1 MTIGMYR
8 FVDTMSFMPSSLEKL
23 ADLLKNKNI
32 EKFVHTKRLG
42 GEYFELLCGKGIF
55 PYEYLDSVERLRET
69 CLPKKEDFNSL
80 LTGKTISEADYQR
93 AQHIWSVFECRTL
106 SDYTKLYCRSDTHL
120 LADVWRNFTE
130 APFSYFGIHPEA
142 GYVTLPSYA
151 FDCFK
156 QTIHRLDGTLMRL
169 MDETMKPMYEDV
181 LKGIRG
187 GSCMLR
193 QKVSFDTELE
203 MSLLKMANASETSE
217 YEKQM
222 QALATNA
229 REESRKGRKDRKTRL
244 CSAGGCTELARD
256 KISTCILHAEQ
267 TLLALDFN
275 NLYGWAMTTS
285 LPLDSF
291 KNLSAREITEQQC
304 LYDKILNIGD
314 DDIHIPQDSDE
325 GFIFVAKLE
334 FPVEAQ
340 KKLMSYP
347 LLPEQMVVEVA
358 LKRCIHL

>member
-1 MTIGMYR
+1 
-8 FVDTMSFMPSSLEKL
+8 
-23 ADLLKNKNI
+23 
-32 EKFVHTKRLG
+32 
-42 GEYFELLCGKGIF
+42 
-55 PYEYLDSVERLRET
+55 
-69 CLPKKEDFNSL
+69 
-80 LTGKTISEADYQR
+80 
-93 AQHIWSVFECRTL
+93 
-106 SDYTKLYCRSDTHL
+106 
-120 LADVWRNFTE
+120 
-130 APFSYFGIHPEA
+130 
-142 GYVTLPSYA
+142 
-151 FDCFK
+151 
-156 QTIHRLDGTLMRL
+156 
-169 MDETMKPMYEDV
+169 
-181 LKGIRG
+181 
-187 GSCMLR
+187 MLR